1 LSNLSNSSDKL
12 RGQKVTTTVPI
23 SELKQRTGKILHQ
36 AVVDREDIIVERYG
50 QEYVVI
56 LSVERYQ
63 ALLNAAQARVRER
76 FMEARQAVYEA
87 TAEIPPAEL
96 DELVEE
102 AIQESRRE
110 RAGLDAGHS

>member
-1 LSNLSNSSDKL
+1 MA
-12 RGQKVTTTVPI
+12 TTVPI

-36 AVVDREDIIVERYG
+36 AVVDREDIVVERYG

-63 ALLNAAQARVRER
+63 ALLKAAQARVRER
-76 FMEARQAVYEA
+76 FLEARQAVYEA

-96 DELVEE
+96 DELVDE
-102 AIQESRRE
+102 AMQESRRE
-110 RAGLDAGHS
+110 RAGVDESRS